1 MEMFKKIFN
10 PLYLLAIILAVLLFN
25 YSQKSNETS
34 DLFFGFA
41 ENKETE
47 INLDYPVKV
56 DKIMVKPG
64 DFIQAGTQLAS
75 LTQLALDKEINDEQL
90 RINELTSEFETRKN
104 DIESEIKVLESELQ
118 KAQND
123 IKVDIQKLRAEM
135 EYKETLKDGLKT
147 IDIKPGDQSNALH
160 ASKIAALE
168 EKSKNVSLTYQTKIS
183 SRRLRIE
190 DERGIY
196 NSAVKRH
203 NSDVGFAQEKL
214 KKLDLKSPSNAL
226 VGNVHIKEGEYIS
239 SFKTMVTLY
248 EPNPTLVAGFVHESM
263 IVNVSVGDKFKIKS
277 ALNPENACIG
287 VVTGMGS
294 RIVEI
299 PERLRKIADL
309 KTYGREVLISIP
321 SDNKFLQKEKVII
334 YFGEVDSND
343 PSSTAQNSDK

>member
-1 MEMFKKIFN
+1 MESLKKIFN
-10 PLYLLAIILAVLLFN
+10 PLYLVAIVSALFLYN
-25 YSQKSNETS
+25 YSQTSNETS

-56 DKIMVKPG
+56 NKIMVKPG
-64 DFIQAGTQLAS
+64 DYIEAGTQLAS

-90 RINELTSEFETRKN
+90 RIKELSSEFATVKN
-104 DIESEIKVLESELQ
+104 DINSEIKVLESELQ

-123 IKVDIQKLRAEM
+123 IRVDIQKLEAEM
-135 EYKETLKDGLKT
+135 EYKESLKTGLKT
-147 IDIKPGDQSNALH
+147 IDIKPGDESNALH
-160 ASKIAALE
+160 ASKIAALK
-168 EKSKNVSLTYQTKIS
+168 EKSNNIALTYQTKINAKK
-183 SRRLRIE
+183 LRIE
-190 DERGIY
+190 DERGIF
-196 NSAVKRH
+196 NSSVKRH

-214 KKLDLKSPSNAL
+214 KKLDLTSPSNAL

-263 IVNVSVGDKFKIKS
+263 IVNVNVGDKFTIRS
-277 ALNPENACIG
+277 ALNPENTCTGI
-287 VVTGMGS
+287 VTGMGS

-321 SDNKFLQKEKVII
+321 PDNKFLQKEKVVILFDEI
-334 YFGEVDSND
+334 DGKKL
-343 PSSTAQNSDK
+343 SSTAQTSDK

>member
-1 MEMFKKIFN
+1 MDFFKKILN
-10 PLYLLAIILAVLLFN
+10 PLYLIAILLGLFLYN
-25 YSQKSNETS
+25 YSQKSNETA

-56 DKIMVKPG
+56 NKIMVKPG
-64 DFIQAGTQLAS
+64 DFIQAGTQMAA

-90 RINELTSEFETRKN
+90 RINELSSEFATRKN

-118 KAQND
+118 KAQKD
-123 IKVDIQKLRAEM
+123 IAVDIEKLEAEM
-135 EYKETLKDGLKT
+135 KYTESLKEGLET
-147 IDIKPGDQSNALH
+147 IDIKPGEESKAFN
-160 ASKIAALE
+160 ASKIEALKD
-168 EKSKNVSLTYQTKIS
+168 KSKNVALTYQARIQAM
-183 SRRLRIE
+183 RLRIE
-190 DERGIY
+190 DERGTY

-214 KKLDLKSPSNAL
+214 KKLDLKAPSNAL

-263 IVNVSVGDKFKIKS
+263 IVNVEVGDKFLIKS
-277 ALNPENACIG
+277 ALNPENTCSG

-299 PERLRKIADL
+299 PERLRKIPEL

-321 SDNKFLQKEKVII
+321 SDNKFLQKEKVVI
-334 YFGEVDSND
+334 YFDD
-343 PSSTAQNSDK
+343 PTGKETSSTAQNSDR

>member
-1 MEMFKKIFN
+1 MEMLKKILN
-10 PLYLLAIILAVLLFN
+10 PLYLLAIILAVMLYN
-25 YSQKSNETS
+25 YSQKSNESS

-56 DKIMVKPG
+56 NKIMVKPG
-64 DFIQAGTQLAS
+64 DFIEAGTQMAS

-90 RINELTSEFETRKN
+90 RINELTSEFSTKKN
-104 DIESEIKVLESELQ
+104 DIESEIKVLESEMQ
-118 KAQND
+118 KATND
-123 IKVDIQKLRAEM
+123 IKVDIAKIEAEM
-135 EYKETLKDGLKT
+135 TYKESLKSGLKT
-147 IDIKPGDQSNALH
+147 IDIKPGEESKLIYE
-160 ASKIAALE
+160 SKIAALQ
-168 EKSKNVSLTYQTKIS
+168 EKSRNISLTYQTKINS
-183 SRRLRIE
+183 KKLRIE

-196 NSAVKRH
+196 SSAVKRH

-214 KKLDLKSPSNAL
+214 KKLDLKAPSNSL

-263 IVNVSVGDKFKIKS
+263 IVNVEVGDKFTIKS
-277 ALNPENACIG
+277 ALNPGNSCTG

-309 KTYGREVLISIP
+309 KTYGREVLITIP

-334 YFGEVDSND
+334 YFGNGETSGS
-343 PSSTAQNSDK
+343 SSTAQTSDK

>member
-1 MEMFKKIFN
+1 METIKKIFN
-10 PLYLLAIILAVLLFN
+10 PLYLLAILLAVLLYN
-25 YSQKSNETS
+25 YSQKSHETS
-34 DLFFGFA
+34 ELFFGFA

-56 DKIMVKPG
+56 NKIMVKPG
-64 DFIQAGTQLAS
+64 DFIEAGTQLAS

-90 RINELTSEFETRKN
+90 RIGELSSQLATKKN

-123 IKVDIQKLRAEM
+123 IKVDIQKLEAEM
-135 EYKETLKDGLKT
+135 AYKESLKTGLKT
-147 IDIKPGDQSNALH
+147 IDIKPGDESNDLH
-160 ASKIAALE
+160 ASKIAALK
-168 EKSKNVSLTYQTKIS
+168 EKSNNVSLTYQAKINAKL
-183 SRRLRIE
+183 LRIE

-263 IVNVSVGDKFKIKS
+263 IVNVKVGDKFTVKS
-277 ALNPENACIG
+277 ALNPQNTCQGI
-287 VVTGMGS
+287 VTGMGS

-299 PERLRKIADL
+299 PERLRKIAEL
-309 KTYGREVLISIP
+309 KTYGREVLIAIP
-321 SDNKFLQKEKVII
+321 SDNSFLQKEKVII
-334 YFGEVDSND
+334 YFGDNGEDK
-343 PSSTAQNSDK
+343 PSSTAQTSDK

>member
-1 MEMFKKIFN
+1 MELFKKIFN
-10 PLYLLAIILAVLLFN
+10 PLYIVAIIMAFLLYN
-25 YSQKSNETS
+25 YSQESNETS

-56 DKIMVKPG
+56 DRIMVKPG
-64 DFIQAGTQLAS
+64 DYIEAGTQLAS

-104 DIESEIKVLESELQ
+104 DIESEIAVLESELQ
-118 KAQND
+118 KEQND
-123 IKVDIQKLRAEM
+123 IKVDIQKLEAEM
-135 EYKETLKDGLKT
+135 EYRESLKTGLKT
-147 IDIKPGDQSNALH
+147 IDIKPGDESIALH
-160 ASKIAALE
+160 ASKIAALK
-168 EKSKNVSLTYQTKIS
+168 EKSNNISLTYTTKIN
-183 SRRLRIE
+183 SRRLRID
-190 DERGIY
+190 DERSIY

-203 NSDVGFAQEKL
+203 NSDAGFAQEKL
-214 KKLDLKSPSNAL
+214 EKLDLKSPSNAL

-248 EPNPTLVAGFVHESM
+248 EPNPTLVSGFVHESM
-263 IVNVSVGDKFKIKS
+263 IVNVNVGDKFLIKS
-277 ALNPENACIG
+277 ALNQNNSCTG

-299 PERLRKIADL
+299 PERLRKIAEL

-321 SDNKFLQKEKVII
+321 SDNKFLQKEKVVI
-334 YFGEVDSND
+334 YFGEGETTSI
-343 PSSTAQNSDK
+343 SQQTSDK

>member
-1 MEMFKKIFN
+1 MEMLKKIFN
-10 PLYLLAIILAVLLFN
+10 PLYLIAIILAVMLYNF
-25 YSQKSNETS
+25 SQKSNESS

-56 DKIMVKPG
+56 NKIMVKPG
-64 DFIQAGTQLAS
+64 DFIEAGTQLAS

-90 RINELTSEFETRKN
+90 RIKELSSEFATKKN

-118 KAQND
+118 KATND
-123 IKVDIQKLRAEM
+123 IKVDIQKLDAEM
-135 EYKETLKDGLKT
+135 KYKESLKSGLKT
-147 IDIKPGDQSNALH
+147 IDIKPGNESNVVFQSE
-160 ASKIAALE
+160 IAALE
-168 EKSKNVSLTYQTKIS
+168 EKIKNISLTYQTKINS
-183 SRRLRIE
+183 KKLRIE

-214 KKLDLKSPSNAL
+214 SKLDLKSPSNAL

-263 IVNVSVGDKFKIKS
+263 IVNVNVGDKFLIKS
-277 ALNPENACIG
+277 ALNPSNSCTG

-299 PERLRKIADL
+299 PERLRKITDL
-309 KTYGREVLISIP
+309 KTYGREVLITIP
-321 SDNKFLQKEKVII
+321 ADNKFLQKEKVVI
-334 YFGEVDSND
+334 YFGEVDGNN
-343 PSSTAQNSDK
+343 PSSTAQNTDK